1 MLASTALSL
10 GMLADV
16 NPSTAIPSVTGSRR
30 MIGVVVATNGS
41 TSSTS
46 PNVILT
52 TFGPAW
58 VKATA
63 GTAGDFVIQ
72 SATNGYTATNGTIP
86 NNSFNYEVGITP
98 TAFSSTCTAA
108 SNCSGSLFVNFQVR

>member
-16 NPSTAIPSVTGSRR
+16 NPSTAIPSVSGSRR

-58 VKATA
+58 VKSTA
-63 GTAGDFVIQ
+63 GSAGDFVIQ
-72 SATNGYTATNGTIP
+72 SSTNGYTQTNTNIP

-98 TAFSSTCTAA
+98 TSFSSSCTAA